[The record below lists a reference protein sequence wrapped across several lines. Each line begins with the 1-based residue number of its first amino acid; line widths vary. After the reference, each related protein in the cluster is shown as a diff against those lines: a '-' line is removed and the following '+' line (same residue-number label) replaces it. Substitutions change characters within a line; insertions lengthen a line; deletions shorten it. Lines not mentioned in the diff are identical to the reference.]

1 MEEYF
6 TNLDFPKGI
15 SRNLSYLLGAQVIAK
30 LPFNGSSLWLP
41 PDGQKF
47 KSNGTYIKVYV
58 GNMVVP
64 PEGPNMIIFSRK
76 THGCWGSPPF

>member
-47 KSNGTYIKVYV
+47 KSNGTYIKVYMGV
-58 GNMVVP
+58 SLNGGTPRTPQNDH
-64 PEGPNMIIFSRK
+64 F
-76 THGCWGSPPF
+76 